1 MNTPKRGT
9 LAPLFRVGDGA
20 TFTLYTDRQACTVIK
35 VSPSGKTI
43 TLRYDK
49 QKLLNGPSS
58 GEPDALTVH
67 PGGFAMHVTGRQR
80 WHTEPDLDGTV
91 IKASLRT
98 LPSGRQVWKQTGH
111 PTRSPGCSVTPGRH
125 PYYDY
130 NY

>member
-1 MNTPKRGT
+1 MNTHKSGT

-20 TFTLYTDRQACTVIK
+20 TFTLYTDAQACTVIK

-67 PGGFAMHVTGRQR
+67 PGGFAGHVTGRQR

-111 PTRSPGCSVTPGRH
+111 PTRSPGCSVDHGRH

>member
-1 MNTPKRGT
+1 MD
-9 LAPLFRVGDGA
+9 LIFRVGDGA
-20 TFTLYTDRQACTVIK
+20 TFTLYTDAYACTVIN

-49 QKLLNGPSS
+49 QKLLNAPSS
-58 GEPDALTVH
+58 GEPDALTSH
-67 PGGFAMHVTGRQR
+67 PGGFAGHVSGSQR

-111 PTRSPGCSVTPGRH
+111 PARSPGCEVTHGRH
-125 PYYDY
+125 PHYDY